1 MFVCNI
7 CNSFA
12 GQSFSAVLRHM
23 GNHRFDPGLSIPCGI
38 DSCPEV
44 YKNYESFRS
53 HVYRKHREVLG
64 PESTQAEDR
73 ITGIRSQNGDTESA
87 DAHDVATVE
96 EGGTMRTGEDYD
108 PKRSVALFLLK
119 TREERNVTQTALNG
133 MVQDIQGLWK
143 DAMETMK
150 VSFNIGWCVFVC
162 VFYLYYIIFGCR
174 IRCRNICMM
183 GTWMKCWNALMTHHP
198 LMVLEHS
205 TCSTSTLRKTFTSWR
220 VLHISNSYIIM
231 YTV

>member
-1 MFVCNI
+1 MELTLAQKYTRTTSHFVPTCT
-7 CNSFA
+7 
-12 GQSFSAVLRHM
+12 
-23 GNHRFDPGLSIPCGI
+23 
-38 DSCPEV
+38 
-44 YKNYESFRS
+44 ESTC
-53 HVYRKHREVLG
+53 REVLG

-183 GTWMKCWNALMTHHP
+183 GTWMKCLNAFMTHHP

-231 YTV
+231 YTVLWCMLAYFQLSHACICVYILGECIQI